1 VASFLSIPISTTAIL
16 IGSIVG
22 VGFVGENGGLNLNA
36 VDKQVLFNIV
46 SGWFW
51 TLIVGVLGTP
61 VIYLVIRLIVE

>member
-1 VASFLSIPISTTAIL
+1 VASFWSIPISTTAIL

-22 VGFVGENGGLNLNA
+22 VGFIGENGSLNFNA